1 VSKDS
6 ELAHPVEIYLYCVPV
21 DCGGYV
27 YEGVIADSGSG
38 ELGEESAVKRPFC
51 AKTGEGREKASWVE
65 ERTFRL
71 PWIEAFEE
79 KREANQAMG
88 WRIEGGDV

>member
-1 VSKDS
+1 
-6 ELAHPVEIYLYCVPV
+6 
-21 DCGGYV
+21 V
-27 YEGVIADSGSG
+27 YEGVTADSGSG
-38 ELGEESAVKRPFC
+38 ELSEESVVKRPFC

-71 PWIEAFEE
+71 PWTEAFEEE

-88 WRIEGGDV
+88 